1 MKRELFK
8 FESSR
13 GLTIKGVLFAP
24 ETKPLSPAVLY
35 LPGAVLG
42 STAVHR
48 LGIDLACR
56 LADEGHPTCL
66 FDPSGVGESEGDY
79 PAGRHQELS
88 IWVEAG
94 SFVEDTVETIAFLSN
109 RFGLSDFVLV
119 GHCGGALT
127 ASYVAA
133 GNRAV
138 RGMFL
143 ISPPTVLIGARHE
156 MDRAGIAEPY
166 LKLYTSKVLSPEAWR
181 RLLSGQSSY
190 RTIARLVTTQIKRK
204 IGSLL
209 GLSATALV
217 VAAAERMPRPNRA
230 KTRAK
235 TRRGPDV
242 PRRSLAR
249 SIAACWSPCRPR
261 TRKARPSRSCSA
273 IAIPKCR
280 TFAPSGNSTCRPKWR
295 RASSTK
301 RLTAS
306 SPRVALRY
314 CSPRW
319 SPS

>member
-1 MKRELFK
+1 
-8 FESSR
+8 
-13 GLTIKGVLFAP
+13 
-24 ETKPLSPAVLY
+24 
-35 LPGAVLG
+35 
-42 STAVHR
+42 
-48 LGIDLACR
+48 
-56 LADEGHPTCL
+56 
-66 FDPSGVGESEGDY
+66 VGESEGDY

-217 VAAAERMPRPNRA
+217 VAASGTNASTKPSKDASENAARPGRAEEKPRAFNSRLLVALQAAHSEGKTIEIVFGDRDPEVQDFRA
-230 KTRAK
+230 FRQQHLPSEVATRIFDE
-235 TRRGPDV
+235 TSHGFITES
-242 PRRSLAR
+242 SLALLFAEVVAFVKDASR
-249 SIAACWSPCRPR
+249 PVPPAAP
-261 TRKARPSRSCSA
+261 
-273 IAIPKCR
+273 
-280 TFAPSGNSTCRPKWR
+280 
-295 RASSTK
+295 
-301 RLTAS
+301 LD
-306 SPRVALRY
+306 
-314 CSPRW
+314 
-319 SPS
+319 